1 MRWDSAKNPI
11 LSSVYLTGSHR
22 ILQSQWPSSQIAMGP
37 QRFTSQVPL
46 QEHETFWKNTSRMNM
61 IVQKHARNVFY
72 QDLLAGPPL

>member
-1 MRWDSAKNPI
+1 MRWDIGKTPI

-37 QRFTSQVPL
+37 QRSTSQVPL
-46 QEHETFWKNTSRMNM
+46 QERETFSKNTSRMN

-72 QDLLAGPPL
+72 RDLLAGPPL